1 MVREGM
7 CAYIDVFGD
16 LDSTHCDGWK
26 IRLGAYKGEVNG
38 DSGRQSIADEGR
50 KDKQVELLT

>member
-1 MVREGM
+1 MVREGKD
-7 CAYIDVFGD
+7 AYIDIFRD

-26 IRLGAYKGEVNG
+26 MRLGAYKGKVNG

-50 KDKQVELLT
+50 KYKQVELLT